1 ALVWALGRVG
11 ARTLFNAPLD
21 RVVSAATASD
31 WARRFLAFLQERNE
45 EPTATDFFALA
56 RLTRRSGEA
65 ALDVDDATRDAVA
78 AFLAKNGVS
87 EATERA
93 LDAKER
99 VVDAETTAIFGET
112 LPLGLRWS

>member
-1 ALVWALGRVG
+1 MK
-11 ARTLFNAPLD
+11 
-21 RVVSAATASD
+21 
-31 WARRFLAFLQERNE
+31 RFLKAVCV
-45 EPTATDFFALA
+45 ALA

-78 AFLAKNGVS
+78 AFLAQNGVA
-87 EATERA
+87 ETTERA
-93 LDAKER
+93 LDAQER